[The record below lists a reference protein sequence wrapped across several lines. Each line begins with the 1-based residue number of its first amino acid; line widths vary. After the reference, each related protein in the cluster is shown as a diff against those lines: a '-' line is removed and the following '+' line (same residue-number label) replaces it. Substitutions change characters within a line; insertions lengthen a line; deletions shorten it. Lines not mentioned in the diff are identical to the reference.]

1 MMKHGATDTT
11 PEQETKIN
19 AYLLK
24 ISGHPRFNAT
34 EKQEIFLKYLESMD
48 LTKEQVRNIF
58 VNSTTKKGE

>member
-1 MMKHGATDTT
+1 MTNLTSIT
-11 PEQETKIN
+11 PEQEAKID

-24 ISGHPRFNAT
+24 ISGHPRFNVV

-58 VNSTTKKGE
+58 VNSTI

>member
-1 MMKHGATDTT
+1 MKYDSTNIT

-24 ISGHPRFNAT
+24 ISGHPRFDAA

-48 LTKEQVRNIF
+48 LTEKQIRNIF
-58 VNSTTKKGE
+58 VNSTI

>member
-1 MMKHGATDTT
+1 MSYDATNITQ
-11 PEQETKIN
+11 EQETKIT
-19 AYLLK
+19 AYLLI

-58 VNSTTKKGE
+58 VNSTI

>member
-1 MMKHGATDTT
+1 MMKYDATNIT

-19 AYLLK
+19 AYMLK
-24 ISGHPRFNAT
+24 LSGHPRFDAV

-58 VNSTTKKGE
+58 VNSTI

>member
-1 MMKHGATDTT
+1 MNHDANNIT

-24 ISGHPRFNAT
+24 ISGHPRFNAA

-48 LTKEQVRNIF
+48 LTKEQIKNIF
-58 VNSTTKKGE
+58 VNPTI

>member
-1 MMKHGATDTT
+1 MMKHDATTIT

-19 AYLLK
+19 AYMLNL
-24 ISGHPRFNAT
+24 SGHPRFDAV

-58 VNSTTKKGE
+58 VNSNI

>member
-24 ISGHPRFNAT
+24 ISGHPRFNAN

>member
-1 MMKHGATDTT
+1 MNYNATNTT

-48 LTKEQVRNIF
+48 LTKEQIKNIF
-58 VNSTTKKGE
+58 VSSTIQKEND

>member
-1 MMKHGATDTT
+1 MNYDTT
-11 PEQETKIN
+11 NITQEQETKIN

-24 ISGHPRFNAT
+24 ISGHPRFNAA

-58 VNSTTKKGE
+58 VNSTI

>member
-1 MMKHGATDTT
+1 MSYDATNIT

-24 ISGHPRFNAT
+24 ISCHPRFNAV
-34 EKQEIFLKYLESMD
+34 EKQEIFLRYLESMD

-58 VNSTTKKGE
+58 VNSNI

>member
-1 MMKHGATDTT
+1 MNYNTTSIT
-11 PEQETKIN
+11 PEQETKID

-24 ISGHPRFNAT
+24 ISGHPRFNAS

-58 VNSTTKKGE
+58 VNSTI

>member
-1 MMKHGATDTT
+1 MNYDVANIT

-24 ISGHPRFNAT
+24 ISGHPRFNAA
-34 EKQEIFLKYLESMD
+34 EKKEIFLKYLESMD

-58 VNSTTKKGE
+58 VNSTI

>member
-1 MMKHGATDTT
+1 MTNLTSIT
-11 PEQETKIN
+11 PEQEAKID

-24 ISGHPRFNAT
+24 ISGHPRFNAV

-58 VNSTTKKGE
+58 VNSTI